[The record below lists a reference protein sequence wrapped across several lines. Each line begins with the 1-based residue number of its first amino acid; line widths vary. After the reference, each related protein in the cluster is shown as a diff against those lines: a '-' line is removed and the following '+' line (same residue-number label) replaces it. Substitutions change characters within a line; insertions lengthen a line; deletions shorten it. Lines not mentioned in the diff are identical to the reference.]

1 VSETI
6 QKSKRRA
13 AETLSELRK
22 GEWTNTEIQK
32 KSCRNLKW
40 PTEGWVN
47 KHRNPKEELQKPWVI
62 YGRVSKQTQK
72 SKRRAAETLSDL
84 RKGEWTNKEIQKKS
98 CRNLKWPTEG
108 WVKKHRNP
116 KEELQKPWVTYG
128 RVSEQTQ
135 KSKRRAAETLSDLEW
150 PTEGWAVSVP
160 HMILAEIL
168 WEIVNVQ

>member
-1 VSETI
+1 MSD
-6 QKSKRRA
+6 
-13 AETLSELRK
+13 LRK
-22 GEWTNTEIQK
+22 GEWTSTEIQK

-40 PTEGWVN
+40 PTEGWV
-47 KHRNPKEELQKPWVI
+47 KQYRNPKEELQRPWVT
-62 YGRVSKQTQK
+62 YERVSEQTQK

-84 RKGEWTNKEIQKKS
+84 RKGEWKNTEIQKKS

-128 RVSEQTQ
+128 RVSEKTQ

-150 PTEGWAVSVP
+150 PTEGWAVSGKSLMSNKVRKSDKKTRTIGVLLQ
-160 HMILAEIL
+160 M
-168 WEIVNVQ
+168 NVVCR

>member
-1 VSETI
+1 MSETI

-13 AETLSELRK
+13 AETLSDLRK

-40 PTEGWVN
+40 PTEGWVK

-84 RKGEWTNKEIQKKS
+84 RKGEWKNTEIQKKS
-98 CRNLKWPTEG
+98 CRNLEWPTEG
-108 WVKKHRNP
+108 WVNKHRNP
-116 KEELQKPWVTYG
+116 KEELQKHWV
-128 RVSEQTQ
+128 
-135 KSKRRAAETLSDLEW
+135 TLSDLRKGEQFL
-150 PTEGWAVSVP
+150 G
-160 HMILAEIL
+160 
-168 WEIVNVQ
+168 NR